1 MMRSFKLKAF
11 IAFIFFVSSGSSQ
24 KRNRF
29 YAKPTLAIMN
39 FDSSGISEDVYN
51 ILYNKLWNDIDS
63 IGVFIMVEPHQVYDV
78 LEKYNYDRPEC
89 ATRACAIEMGRLVGV
104 KNVITGSFVSSGD
117 STSVQ
122 AELIMVRDDSTKFS
136 SAGQHVGEIDGLI
149 PHIQIAALQLSG
161 VKPSD
166 ALLIKAGLLTANVE
180 ENNLIKLLKS
190 WFNKAKAFI
199 FRKKVEKAEEV
210 EQ

>member
-1 MMRSFKLKAF
+1 MTGSFKLKAL
-11 IAFIFFVSSGSSQ
+11 IAFIFFVSLGSSQ

-51 ILYNKLWNDIDS
+51 VLYNKLWNDIDS
-63 IGVFIMVEPHQVYDV
+63 IGVFIMVEQHQVYDV

-117 STSVQ
+117 SSSVQ

-136 SAGQHVGEIDGLI
+136 SAGQYIGEIDGLI

-180 ENNLIKLLKS
+180 ENKLIKLLKS

-199 FRKKVEKAEEV
+199 FRKKVEEAEEV
-210 EQ
+210 E

>member
-1 MMRSFKLKAF
+1 MTGSFKLKAL
-11 IAFIFFVSSGSSQ
+11 IAFIFFVSLGSSQ

-63 IGVFIMVEPHQVYDV
+63 IGVFIMVEQHQVYDV

-104 KNVITGSFVSSGD
+104 KNVIAGSFVSSGD
-117 STSVQ
+117 SSSVQ

-136 SAGQHVGEIDGLI
+136 SAGQHFGKIDGLI

-166 ALLIKAGLLTANVE
+166 ALLIKAGLLKANVE
-180 ENNLIKLLKS
+180 ENKLIKLLKS
-190 WFNKAKAFI
+190 WFNKAKSFI
-199 FRKKVEKAEEV
+199 FRKKVEESEEI
-210 EQ
+210 E

>member
-1 MMRSFKLKAF
+1 MTGSFKLKAL
-11 IAFIFFVSSGSSQ
+11 IAFIFFVSLGSSQ

-51 ILYNKLWNDIDS
+51 VLYNKLWNDIDS
-63 IGVFIMVEPHQVYDV
+63 IGVFIMVEQHQVYDV

-104 KNVITGSFVSSGD
+104 KNVITGTFVSSGD
-117 STSVQ
+117 SSSVQ
-122 AELIMVRDDSTKFS
+122 AELIMVRDDSTKFLS
-136 SAGQHVGEIDGLI
+136 TGQHVGEIDGLI
-149 PHIQIAALQLSG
+149 PHIQIAAIQLSG
-161 VKPSD
+161 MKPSD

-180 ENNLIKLLKS
+180 DNKLIKLLKS

-199 FRKKVEKAEEV
+199 FRKKVEEAEEV
-210 EQ
+210 E

>member
-1 MMRSFKLKAF
+1 
-11 IAFIFFVSSGSSQ
+11 
-24 KRNRF
+24 
-29 YAKPTLAIMN
+29 
-39 FDSSGISEDVYN
+39 
-51 ILYNKLWNDIDS
+51 
-63 IGVFIMVEPHQVYDV
+63 MVEQHQVYDV

-117 STSVQ
+117 SISVQ

-136 SAGQHVGEIDGLI
+136 STGQHIGEIDGLI

-180 ENNLIKLLKS
+180 ENKLIKLFKS
-190 WFNKAKAFI
+190 WFNKAKSFI
-199 FRKKVEKAEEV
+199 FRKKIKETEKEE
-210 EQ
+210 

>member
-1 MMRSFKLKAF
+1 MTGSFKLKAL
-11 IAFIFFVSSGSSQ
+11 IAFIFFVSLGSSQ

-39 FDSSGISEDVYN
+39 FDSSGITEDVYN

-63 IGVFIMVEPHQVYDV
+63 IGVFIMVEQHQVYDV

-89 ATRACAIEMGRLVGV
+89 STRACAIEMGRLVGV

-117 STSVQ
+117 SSSVQ

-136 SAGQHVGEIDGLI
+136 STGQHIGEIDGLI

-180 ENNLIKLLKS
+180 ENKLIKLLKS
-190 WFNKAKAFI
+190 WLNKAKAFI
-199 FRKKVEKAEEV
+199 FRKKVEEAEEV
-210 EQ
+210 E

>member
-1 MMRSFKLKAF
+1 MTGSFKLKAL
-11 IAFIFFVSSGSSQ
+11 IAFIFFVSLGSSQ

-29 YAKPTLAIMN
+29 YAKQTLAIKN
-39 FDSSGISEDVYN
+39 FDSSGITEDVYN

-63 IGVFIMVEPHQVYDV
+63 IGVFIMVEQHQVYDV

-117 STSVQ
+117 SSSVQ

-180 ENNLIKLLKS
+180 ENKLIKLFKS

-199 FRKKVEKAEEV
+199 FRKKVEEAEEV
-210 EQ
+210 E

>member
-1 MMRSFKLKAF
+1 MIRSFKLKAL
-11 IAFIFFVSSGSSQ
+11 IALIFFVSLGSSQ
-24 KRNRF
+24 KRSRF

-63 IGVFIMVEPHQVYDV
+63 IGVFIMVEQHQVYDV

-89 ATRACAIEMGRLVGV
+89 STRACAIEMGRLVGV

-117 STSVQ
+117 SSSVQ

-161 VKPSD
+161 MKPSD

-180 ENNLIKLLKS
+180 ENKLIKLLKS
-190 WFNKAKAFI
+190 WFNKAIAFI
-199 FRKKVEKAEEV
+199 FRKKVEEAEEID
-210 EQ
+210 

>member
-1 MMRSFKLKAF
+1 MTGSFKLKAL
-11 IAFIFFVSSGSSQ
+11 IAFIFFVSLGSSQ

-39 FDSSGISEDVYN
+39 FDSSGITEDVYN

-63 IGVFIMVEPHQVYDV
+63 IGVFIMVEQHQVYDV

-89 ATRACAIEMGRLVGV
+89 STRACAIEMGRLVGV

-117 STSVQ
+117 SSSVQ

-136 SAGQHVGEIDGLI
+136 STGQHIGEIDGLI

-180 ENNLIKLLKS
+180 ENKLIKLLKS

-199 FRKKVEKAEEV
+199 FRKKGEKSEEV
-210 EQ
+210 E

>member
-1 MMRSFKLKAF
+1 MTGSFKLKALT
-11 IAFIFFVSSGSSQ
+11 AFIFFVSLGSSQ

-63 IGVFIMVEPHQVYDV
+63 IGVFIMVEQHQVYDV

-117 STSVQ
+117 STSLQ

-180 ENNLIKLLKS
+180 ENKLIKLLKS
-190 WFNKAKAFI
+190 LFNKAKAFI
-199 FRKKVEKAEEV
+199 FRKKDERAEEV
-210 EQ
+210 E

>member
-1 MMRSFKLKAF
+1 MRSFKLKALITLLF
-11 IAFIFFVSSGSSQ
+11 LVSLGSSQ

-63 IGVFIMVEPHQVYDV
+63 IGVFIMLEQHQVYDV

-117 STSVQ
+117 SSSVQ
-122 AELIMVRDDSTKFS
+122 AELIMVKDDSTKFS
-136 SAGQHVGEIDGLI
+136 SAGQHVGKIDGLI

-166 ALLIKAGLLTANVE
+166 GLLIKAGLLTANVE
-180 ENNLIKLLKS
+180 ENKLIKLLKS
-190 WFNKAKAFI
+190 WLHKAKSFL
-199 FRKKVEKAEEV
+199 FRKKSGKLKK
-210 EQ
+210 

>member
-1 MMRSFKLKAF
+1 MTGSFKLKAL
-11 IAFIFFVSSGSSQ
+11 IAFIFFVSLGSSQ

-63 IGVFIMVEPHQVYDV
+63 IGVFIMVEQHQVYDV

-89 ATRACAIEMGRLVGV
+89 ATRSCAIEMGRLVGV
-104 KNVITGSFVSSGD
+104 KNVITGSFISSGD
-117 STSVQ
+117 SSSVQ

-136 SAGQHVGEIDGLI
+136 SAGQHIGEIDGLI

-180 ENNLIKLLKS
+180 ENKLIKLFKS

-199 FRKKVEKAEEV
+199 FRKKVEEAEEV
-210 EQ
+210 E

>member
-1 MMRSFKLKAF
+1 MTGSFKLKAL
-11 IAFIFFVSSGSSQ
+11 IALIFLVSLGSSQ

-63 IGVFIMVEPHQVYDV
+63 IGVFIMVEQNQVYDV

-89 ATRACAIEMGRLVGV
+89 TTRACAIEMGRLVGV
-104 KNVITGSFVSSGD
+104 KNVITGSFASSGD

-122 AELIMVRDDSTKFS
+122 AELIIVRGDSTQFS
-136 SAGQHVGEIDGLI
+136 SAGQHVGKIDGLI
-149 PHIQIAALQLSG
+149 PHVQIAALQLSG
-161 VKPSD
+161 MKPSD
-166 ALLIKAGLLTANVE
+166 ALLIKAGLLKENVE
-180 ENNLIKLLKS
+180 ENKFIKFLKS
-190 WFNKAKAFI
+190 WFNKVKSFI
-199 FRKKVEKAEEV
+199 FRKKIEESEEV
-210 EQ
+210 E